1 MSADPRGAETT
12 VASRRWYLEVAERRA
27 GPFAW
32 AVIVELA
39 QAGALGPD
47 DRVWTMGLAGWPRAR
62 ELPELTPLI
71 REPAPARWNVAAP
84 VPAPAAAPCESVPED
99 GRRATQPVLL
109 AAGIAWIAVT
119 ISFYVE
125 RFELWPNVLDGVLAA
140 RLNTAGPLL
149 LWLAGLA
156 VLPGLWRGTRPDALG
171 RNSSLRGGIRVLAA
185 LCALVLPLTLVSTA
199 INARPFFLIAIGSDP
214 MGQAQIQLLPGGR
227 EVEIRGPMGAGIA
240 ARLRGVLE
248 AHQGVRFV
256 HLNSPGGWVTEGAR
270 LARVIHAARLGT
282 YTATGCYSACVLAFA
297 AGNPRVLNPDAR
309 LGLHSTSGRDADPI
323 FITQGNELYQRVLLR
338 YGVSAPLA
346 AWSTSTPSNSL
357 WMPDPRQLLDGH
369 LIDRVSAEGFSRSG
383 ESLAAFAAHAASFEA
398 RYAFLAQLR
407 RVDPPGFEQLDRA
420 VRLGFRRGASAA
432 ELNGY
437 VASEADEIERG
448 RLAAV
453 ADSSVLQFAVALR
466 SAARALHASDP
477 AQCAAILG
485 PQSPTSPVRTAA
497 TLAAI
502 SPALAALLDA
512 PLALHTATAT
522 AAPAALR
529 QVDEALSQSLPA
541 ARPDASDDGPRIAC
555 DRLLLMYDTA
565 VAQSPDTGAAAVRG
579 LLEH

>member
-1 MSADPRGAETT
+1 MSADPRGAE
-12 VASRRWYLEVAERRA
+12 SRRWYLEVSGRRA

-47 DRVWTMGLAGWPRAR
+47 DRIWSMGLAGWSRAV
-62 ELPELTPLI
+62 ELPDLAPLV
-71 REPAPARWNVAAP
+71 RKPAPARRVGGEDAP
-84 VPAPAAAPCESVPED
+84 GDGDSEPGRPASRP
-99 GRRATQPVLL
+99 LL
-109 AAGIAWIAVT
+109 AVGIAWIAVT
-119 ISFYVE
+119 LCFYVE

-149 LWLAGLA
+149 LLLAGVA
-156 VLPGLWRGTRPDALG
+156 VLPGLWRATRPDALG
-171 RNSSLRGGIRVLAA
+171 RNPAWQGGIRVLAG
-185 LCALVLPLTLVSTA
+185 LCALVLPLTVVSTA
-199 INARPFFLIAIGSDP
+199 LNARPFFLIAIGSDP

-240 ARLRGVLE
+240 TRLRTLI
-248 AHQGVRFV
+248 ATHPGVRFV

-270 LARVIHAARLGT
+270 LARVIHAAGLST

-297 AGNPRVLNPDAR
+297 AGHPRVLDPDAR

-323 FITQGNELYQRVLLR
+323 FITLGNELYQKVLLR
-338 YGVSAPLA
+338 YGVSAELA

-357 WMPDPRQLLDGH
+357 WMPDPQQLLADH
-369 LIDRVSAEGFSRSG
+369 LVDRVSAEGFSPSG
-383 ESLAAFAAHAASFEA
+383 ESLAAFASLAARFEA
-398 RYAFLAQLR
+398 RYAFLAELR
-407 RVDPPGFEQLDRA
+407 RVDPPRFEQLDRA

-432 ELNGY
+432 ELNEY
-437 VASEADEIERG
+437 VAAGAADIERR

-485 PQSPTSPVRTAA
+485 PRAPASPVRSAA
-497 TLAAI
+497 ALAAI
-502 SPALAALLDA
+502 SPALAGLLDA
-512 PLALHTATAT
+512 PLTPTRP
-522 AAPAALR
+522 AAAIDPTALR
-529 QVDEALSQSLPA
+529 QVGEPVSQAPLA
-541 ARPDASDDGPRIAC
+541 TETDASDDDPRIGC

-565 VAQSPDTGAAAVRG
+565 VAQSPGTGAAVVRG
-579 LLEH
+579 LLGH

>member
-1 MSADPRGAETT
+1 MSADPRGAES
-12 VASRRWYLEVAERRA
+12 AAGNRRWYLEVAGRRA

-47 DRVWTMGLAGWPRAR
+47 DRIWSMGLAGWSRAV
-62 ELPELTPLI
+62 ELPDLAPLI
-71 REPAPARWNVAAP
+71 REPAPARR
-84 VPAPAAAPCESVPED
+84 PAAAAPGASVPQS
-99 GRRATQPVLL
+99 GGSPTQRLWL

-149 LWLAGLA
+149 LLLAGLA
-156 VLPGLWRGTRPDALG
+156 VLPGIWRGTRPDALG
-171 RNSSLRGGIRVLAA
+171 RNTPWRGGIRVLAG
-185 LCALVLPLTLVSTA
+185 LCVLVLPLTVVSTA
-199 INARPFFLIAIGSDP
+199 LNARPFFLIAIGADP

-227 EVEIRGPMGAGIA
+227 EVEIRGPMGAGAA
-240 ARLRGVLE
+240 ARLQGVLE
-248 AHQGVRFV
+248 AHPGVRFV
-256 HLNSPGGWVTEGAR
+256 HLNSPGGWVTEGTR
-270 LARVIHAARLGT
+270 LARVIHAGGLGT

-323 FITQGNELYQRVLLR
+323 FITLGNELYQKVLLR
-338 YGVSAPLA
+338 YGVSAGLA

-357 WMPDPRQLLDGH
+357 WMPDPRELLTGH
-369 LIDRVSAEGFSRSG
+369 LVDRVSAEGFSPSG
-383 ESLAAFAAHAASFEA
+383 ESLASFASPAASFEA
-398 RYAFLAQLR
+398 RYAFLSELQ
-407 RVDPPGFEQLDRA
+407 RVDPPRFEQLDRA
-420 VRLGFRRGASAA
+420 VRLGFRRSASVAD
-432 ELNGY
+432 LNEY
-437 VASEADEIERG
+437 VAAGAANIERR

-485 PQSPTSPVRTAA
+485 PRAPASPVRSAA

-502 SPALAALLDA
+502 SPALTGLLDA
-512 PLALHTATAT
+512 PMAPRAAAATAD
-522 AAPAALR
+522 PAALR
-529 QVDEALSQSLPA
+529 QVNEAVSQPPPA
-541 ARPDASDDGPRIAC
+541 PPADASDDDPQIGC
-555 DRLLLMYDTA
+555 DRLLLTYDTA
-565 VAQSPDTGAAAVRG
+565 VAQSPDAGAAVVRG